1 MILPGETEAGSAG
14 MQPCR
19 GIAWW
24 AHRDDDRER
33 GSSSLALFQNYI
45 GSKDPHALKIPA
57 RRAECSLTG
66 NAHSPVH
73 AEPRQDRSREGRYT
87 RGRSQKTRATLLAS
101 IAYVPALDSD
111 PMWPAE
117 MAGRAKRR
125 SVRLIRCSQQ
135 RRFTPVHQDCS
146 GLRISS
152 TSAHPC
158 GCN

>member
-33 GSSSLALFQNYI
+33 GSSPLALFQNRI

-66 NAHSPVH
+66 NVLFPLH
-73 AEPRQDRSREGRYT
+73 AEPRQ
-87 RGRSQKTRATLLAS
+87 
-101 IAYVPALDSD
+101 
-111 PMWPAE
+111 
-117 MAGRAKRR
+117 
-125 SVRLIRCSQQ
+125 
-135 RRFTPVHQDCS
+135 
-146 GLRISS
+146 
-152 TSAHPC
+152 
-158 GCN
+158 